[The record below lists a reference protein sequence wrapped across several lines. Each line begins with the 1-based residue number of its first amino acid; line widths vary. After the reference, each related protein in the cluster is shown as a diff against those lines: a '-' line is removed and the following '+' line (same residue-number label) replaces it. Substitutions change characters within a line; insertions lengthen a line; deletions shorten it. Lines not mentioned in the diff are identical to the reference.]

1 LKPVLAAAVALIL
14 QASASEAE
22 EAFHC
27 PEPGTVLTYSEGTSL
42 TFTSQEGLTCRART
56 NKGAL
61 VSQFLGLPA
70 PSVDLE
76 KNHGEGL
83 FPWRVGNQVEF
94 MTSGSTASSTGVLV
108 DTIKDVYYDNTVKV
122 LGQEKLVTAAGT
134 FDTFVI
140 EWHRQARG
148 RWLGAWASTI
158 WFAPQLGYW
167 IKFKHETRQGY
178 GPETSFELASI
189 AAPRESAAPSVR
201 ALPAPQ
207 PTAAPAAPNATNAGA
222 VDAIKLEAG
231 NGTFLVPVQINGKMT
246 LNFVLDSGAADVAIP
261 ADVVQMLTRAGTV
274 SSADFIGTKTYVLA
288 DGSKLPS
295 EAFIVHELRIGN
307 HVVNNVTA
315 SVVPIQGKLLLGQSL
330 LSRFPAW
337 TIDNKQHALVIL
349 GEPATSG
356 SSPGADRAAPPAQ
369 IAWTPPAPA
378 AAIPVQP
385 AAPAPA
391 VPAKPAPAPAPGPS
405 LNASPAVATPPTAVA
420 AAPPPAAAGN
430 AVADAGFRCPKP
442 GTLIQYSNGASL
454 KFSSES
460 GFRCAY
466 VDQYYKGAEKFAA
479 FTDDARFLDAGLD
492 KLWPLTPGKVQ
503 TVTVSASGAYLNNR
517 FTVLRSETIS
527 TRRDLRHRRRGAG
540 GDRLGDPVGEAPVLV
555 FAGDRIDC
563 EIDVHRPQDGRY
575 SDPRR
580 EWERQPGT
588 WGLPGRARRQARR
601 QIAVK
606 LPGSLFASRFP
617 SHGREARLEL
627 TTLRKTSP

>member
-1 LKPVLAAAVALIL
+1 MKPMLAAAVALIL
-14 QASASEAE
+14 QASASAAQ

-94 MTSGSTASSTGVLV
+94 MTSGSTANATGILV
-108 DTIKDVYYDNTVKV
+108 ETIKDVYYDNTVKV
-122 LGQEKLVTAAGT
+122 LGQEKLATVAGT
-134 FDTFVI
+134 VDTFVI

-189 AAPRESAAPSVR
+189 AAPKESAAPSAR

-207 PTAAPAAPNATNAGA
+207 PTAAPAAPDAANAVAID
-222 VDAIKLEAG
+222 VIKLEPG
-231 NGTFLVPVQINGKMT
+231 NGTFLVPVQVNGRLT

-261 ADVVQMLTRAGTV
+261 ADVVQTLTRAGTI
-274 SSADFIGTKTYVLA
+274 SRADFIGTKTYVLA

-295 EAFIVHELRIGN
+295 EAFILHELRVGSQ
-307 HVVNNVTA
+307 VVDNVTA

-330 LSRFPAW
+330 LSRSPAW
-337 TIDNKQHALVIL
+337 TIDNKHHALVIL
-349 GEPATSG
+349 GEPGASG
-356 SSPGADRAAPPAQ
+356 SLARRGPLGAPAQ
-369 IAWTPPAPA
+369 IAGTPPAPTP
-378 AAIPVQP
+378 AIPVRP

-391 VPAKPAPAPAPGPS
+391 GSAKPASAPAPGPS
-405 LNASPAVATPPTAVA
+405 LNPSPAVATPPTAVA
-420 AAPPPAAAGN
+420 AAPLPAATGRH
-430 AVADAGFRCPKP
+430 GRRCRVPLP
-442 GTLIQYSNGASL
+442 EARHLIQYSNGASL

-479 FTDDARFLDAGLD
+479 FADNATFLDAGLD
-492 KLWPLTPGKVQ
+492 KFWPLTPGKVQ

-517 FTVLRSETIS
+517 FTVLHTETIS
-527 TRRDLRHRRRGAG
+527 TPAG
-540 GDRLGDPVGEAPVLV
+540 TFATVVVEQEETGSGTQWAKRLYWFSPETGLIVKSTFTV
-555 FAGDRIDC
+555 
-563 EIDVHRPQDGRY
+563 PQDGRY

-580 EWERQPGT
+580 GGERRALVPGDY
-588 WGLPGRARRQARR
+588 QAVRVDR
-601 QIAVK
+601 PDGKSQ
-606 LPGSLFASRFP
+606 
-617 SHGREARLEL
+617 
-627 TTLRKTSP
+627 

>member
-1 LKPVLAAAVALIL
+1 MKPMLVAAVALVL
-14 QASASEAE
+14 QASASGAQ

-70 PSVDLE
+70 PSADLE
-76 KNHGEGL
+76 KSHGEGL

-94 MTSGSTASSTGVLV
+94 MTSGSTANSTGILV

-122 LGQEKLVTAAGT
+122 LGQEKLATAAGT

-189 AAPRESAAPSVR
+189 AAPKESAAPSAR

-207 PTAAPAAPNATNAGA
+207 PTAAPASPNAINAGA
-222 VDAIKLEAG
+222 VDAIKLEPG

-295 EAFIVHELRIGN
+295 EAFIVHELRVGN

-349 GEPATSG
+349 GEPAASG

-369 IAWTPPAPA
+369 IAWTPPAPTP
-378 AAIPVQP
+378 AIPVRP
-385 AAPAPA
+385 AAPVPAGSANPAPAPPPGSSLNPSPAVAPPPAVAAAPAPA
-391 VPAKPAPAPAPGPS
+391 
-405 LNASPAVATPPTAVA
+405 
-420 AAPPPAAAGN
+420 AAGS

-442 GTLIQYSNGASL
+442 GTLIQYSNGTSL
-454 KFSSES
+454 KFADGN

-466 VDQYYKGAEKFAA
+466 VDQAYKDAEKFAA
-479 FTDDARFLDAGLD
+479 FADDAKFLDAGLD
-492 KLWPLTPGKVQ
+492 KLWPLMPGKVQ
-503 TVTVSASGAYLNNR
+503 TVSVSVSGAYLTHR
-517 FTVLRSETIS
+517 FTVLRTETLS
-527 TRRDLRHRRRGAG
+527 TPAG
-540 GDRLGDPVGEAPVLV
+540 IFATVVVEQEETGE
-555 FAGDRIDC
+555 GG
-563 EIDVHRPQDGRY
+563 Q
-575 SDPRR
+575 
-580 EWERQPGT
+580 
-588 WGLPGRARRQARR
+588 QARR
-601 QIAVK
+601 LFWYAVDSGLIVK
-606 LPGSLFASRFP
+606 STFAVLRTDTTMRGGTSTASLVPGDYQAVRVDRPDGKSQ
-617 SHGREARLEL
+617 
-627 TTLRKTSP
+627 